1 MNCLSGFDDSLDR
14 NSKIPRETCFGS
26 IRTENPHRTR
36 AYMSLE
42 GESIKPDDEE
52 EDLDSEDL
60 TWIRLKAAK
69 FPEKK

>member
-1 MNCLSGFDDSLDR
+1 
-14 NSKIPRETCFGS
+14 
-26 IRTENPHRTR
+26 
-36 AYMSLE
+36 MSLE